1 MLLNA
6 GYSLPVASVATLLSV
21 RSPGFFN
28 GVLVALLKIPAIV
41 ATLGTLGLYRG
52 IMLLWTGG
60 KWIEGLP
67 AELKQ
72 LSAPLLLGV
81 SAIGWLTIIRWRL
94 WPGCWQR
101 RRLDEVYATGD
112 NLQGARQLGVRTEAI
127 RIVAFSLNGCMAALA
142 GIVFASQIGFIP
154 NQTGTGLEM
163 KAIAACVLGGIS
175 LLGGSGAII
184 GAVLGAWFLT
194 QIDSVLVLLR
204 IPAWWN
210 DFIAGLVLLAV
221 LVFDGRLRCA
231 LERNLGG
238 KNLPAL

>member
-1 MLLNA
+1 
-6 GYSLPVASVATLLSV
+6 
-21 RSPGFFN
+21 
-28 GVLVALLKIPAIV
+28 
-41 ATLGTLGLYRG
+41 
-52 IMLLWTGG
+52 
-60 KWIEGLP
+60 
-67 AELKQ
+67 
-72 LSAPLLLGV
+72 
-81 SAIGWLTIIRWRL
+81 
-94 WPGCWQR
+94 
-101 RRLDEVYATGD
+101 
-112 NLQGARQLGVRTEAI
+112 
-127 RIVAFSLNGCMAALA
+127 MAALA

-221 LVFDGRLRCA
+221 LVCLMDACVVRW
-231 LERNLGG
+231 NVIYGG
-238 KNLPAL
+238 KNMPAL